1 MLKRN
6 VKLGLILSAACLSQA
21 GATAGELTL
30 FSDSGFQGRQV
41 TVRDATR
48 SLDALGFNDR
58 SASMVIR
65 SGRWEVCMHA
75 DYRDCQ
81 VMEPGQYRQLDRM
94 TNQISSV
101 REVGGGEYD
110 ERRERRDERLERR
123 EERFDRRDE
132 RIDNRR
138 DDNRNDY
145 RNDYRN
151 DNRNDNR
158 NDYRAGSW
166 NGNGADQSAPVIL
179 FERSGMRGRALPLRG
194 DVSNLTSFGF
204 NDRAQSMVVQNG
216 SWEFCMD
223 KNFGGQCRVY
233 EPGEYRNIDRGLFR
247 AITSARMVA
256 NDDGRGRGNGRGRD
270 HGRDG
275 VELFSTPGFGGERI
289 QVSSEVRSL
298 EQVNFNDRAASLVVH
313 NGQWEFCQHA
323 DFRGQCM
330 TYGPGRHERLGNLDF
345 QISSIRRVR

>member
-6 VKLGLILSAACLSQA
+6 VKLGLLLSAAWLSQA
-21 GATAGELTL
+21 SATAGELTL

-41 TVRDATR
+41 TLRDATR
-48 SLDALGFNDR
+48 SLNALGFNDR
-58 SASMVIR
+58 SASMIIR

-110 ERRERRDERLERR
+110 ERRERRDERLEHRD
-123 EERFDRRDE
+123 ERLDRRDE
-132 RIDNRR
+132 RRDERLDNRR
-138 DDNRNDY
+138 DERFDNR
-145 RNDYRN
+145 
-151 DNRNDNR
+151 
-158 NDYRAGSW
+158 AGYWS
-166 NGNGADQSAPVIL
+166 GNGADQSAPVIL

-247 AITSARMVA
+247 AITSARMVSD
-256 NDDGRGRGNGRGRD
+256 DDGRGRGNGRGRGGD
-270 HGRDG
+270 RGRDG
-275 VELFSTPGFGGERI
+275 VELFSTPGFGGERV
-289 QVSSEVRSL
+289 QVSNEVRSL

>member
-6 VKLGLILSAACLSQA
+6 VKLGLLVSAAWLSQA
-21 GATAGELTL
+21 SATAGELTL

-41 TVRDATR
+41 TLRDATR

-75 DYRDCQ
+75 DFRDCQ

-101 REVGGGEYD
+101 REVGGGAYD
-110 ERRERRDERLERR
+110 ERSERRDERLERRDERLERR
-123 EERFDRRDE
+123 EDRRED
-132 RIDNRR
+132 RLDDRLDDRNYNRSDNRS
-138 DDNRNDY
+138 DNR
-145 RNDYRN
+145 
-151 DNRNDNR
+151 
-158 NDYRAGSW
+158 AGYW

-179 FERSGMRGRALPLRG
+179 FERSEMRGRSLPLRG
-194 DVSNLTSFGF
+194 DIANLTLLGF

-216 SWEFCMD
+216 SWEFCID
-223 KNFGGQCRVY
+223 KNFGGQCQVFG
-233 EPGEYRNIDRGLFR
+233 PGEYRNIDRGFFR
-247 AITSARMVA
+247 AITSARMVS
-256 NDDGRGRGNGRGRD
+256 NDDGRGRGNGRGRGGD
-270 HGRDG
+270 RGRDG
-275 VELFSTPGFGGERI
+275 VELFAAAGFGGERV
-289 QVSSEVRSL
+289 QVSNEVRSL
-298 EQVNFNDRAASLVVH
+298 EQLNFNDRAASLVVH

-330 TYGPGRHERLGNLDF
+330 TYGPGRYERLGNLNY
-345 QISSIRRVR
+345 QISSMRRVR